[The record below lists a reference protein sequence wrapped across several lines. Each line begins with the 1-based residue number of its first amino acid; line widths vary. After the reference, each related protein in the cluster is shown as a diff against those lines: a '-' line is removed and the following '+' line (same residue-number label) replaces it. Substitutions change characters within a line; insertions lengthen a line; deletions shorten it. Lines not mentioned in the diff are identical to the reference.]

1 MREDL
6 EQSSVQNGTRL
17 WPNDLWP
24 YIILMLEECGLVVT
38 VVANALQKQAISVTW
53 GLIYEA
59 LNGQILIA
67 VTEYVW
73 DIIIIHNYATILGHI
88 VTDYQVRLCS
98 KATPKEWI

>member
-38 VVANALQKQAISVTW
+38 VVANALQKQAISVT
-53 GLIYEA
+53 
-59 LNGQILIA
+59 
-67 VTEYVW
+67 
-73 DIIIIHNYATILGHI
+73 
-88 VTDYQVRLCS
+88 
-98 KATPKEWI
+98 